1 MSMASFALRMA
12 MHPKA
17 AQEFSLSL
25 QAIQPVMT
33 DLKASREDKRMTLNA
48 MVNQLSE
55 NTFKLKPIAEQVMTI
70 INMKEEVCREY
81 LDSEAQV
88 EGILAWLPRFK
99 EHREML
105 LGEVK
110 RQRKQ
115 WKQNE

>member
-1 MSMASFALRMA
+1 MGIASFALRMA

-25 QAIQPVMT
+25 QAIQLVMT
-33 DLKASREDKRMTLNA
+33 DPKASRDDKRKTLSG

-55 NTFKLKPIAEQVMTI
+55 NTFKLKPIAEQIMTI

-81 LDSEAQV
+81 PDSESQTD
-88 EGILAWLPRFK
+88 GILVWLPRFK

-110 RQRKQ
+110 RNRKQ
-115 WKQNE
+115 FGLVI